1 MGAFSELDAVNHVL
15 EAAGD
20 PPVSS
25 LVTENASSIAVI
37 QRKLRAERIKL
48 LSRGH
53 SFNTTY
59 PYKTPNTDGY
69 IIIGDEI
76 LSVDGWGN
84 NKYTAYTVSPEGRL
98 YDKTND
104 TDVFTD
110 QVQLKIISD
119 VDFENIRT
127 QTQYQL
133 MAAVAKS
140 YQRQFQQDPVMDQE
154 LMEDEYEA
162 EVIAAEEELR
172 GSNVNPKDNTPL
184 GRVLKGGVFGYD

>member
-15 EAAGD
+15 EAGGEA
-20 PPVSS
+20 PVSS
-25 LVTENASSIAVI
+25 LTDENASSIAVI
-37 QRKLRAERIKL
+37 QRKLRAERLKL

-59 PYKTPNTDGY
+59 PYKTPNTDGN
-69 IIIGDEI
+69 ILIGDEI
-76 LSVDGWGN
+76 LSVDGCGN
-84 NKYTAYTVSPEGRL
+84 NKYTAYTVRNGKL
-98 YDKTND
+98 YDVTNE
-104 TDVFTD
+104 TDEFTE

-119 VDFENIRT
+119 IDFEDIKT

-133 MAAVAKS
+133 MATVAKS
-140 YQRQFQQDPVMDQE
+140 YQRQFQQDQVMDAE

-184 GRVLKGGVFGYD
+184 GRVLRGGLFGYD